1 LNLIIILI
9 LKLQDDT
16 LKGQVSSVDI
26 STKENMENL
35 AKVAEG
41 LLKKPVSRVNLETGN
56 LEPSKH
62 ETNEEAL
69 IRCQIILIFAKCKKS
84 LWLIIIAFILIMQ
97 VCKATLEREA
107 LSRNLIT
114 AEMRCE
120 VATDINLSTAVQ
132 KISTDK
138 FLTCMY
144 EVDVTYF
151 HGTLKRIP
159 LQ

>member
-1 LNLIIILI
+1 MNLIIILI

-62 ETNEEAL
+62 ETNVEAL

-84 LWLIIIAFILIMQ
+84 LCM
-97 VCKATLEREA
+97 
-107 LSRNLIT
+107 
-114 AEMRCE
+114 
-120 VATDINLSTAVQ
+120 INNNSIYLN
-132 KISTDK
+132 
-138 FLTCMY
+138 
-144 EVDVTYF
+144 
-151 HGTLKRIP
+151 
-159 LQ
+159 

>member
-1 LNLIIILI
+1 MSDYSNFI
-9 LKLQDDT
+9 KMQ
-16 LKGQVSSVDI
+16 KI
-26 STKENMENL
+26 SM
-35 AKVAEG
+35 
-41 LLKKPVSRVNLETGN
+41 VNN
-56 LEPSKH
+56 
-62 ETNEEAL
+62 N
-69 IRCQIILIFAKCKKS
+69 
-84 LWLIIIAFILIMQ
+84 IAFILIMQ